1 MEGVKKGLLVSAIEQ
16 ADEVEINTLWAV
28 LKYKELG
35 IFKKLKSMALILDVN
50 FEEVLKDVPRD
61 EEERVLDKKTRHLIH
76 DVLIEVSQKEI

>member
-16 ADEVEINTLWAV
+16 ADVVEINTLWAV